1 MSNMDI
7 DGALT
12 FDAVPEG
19 TRMQWVWDLKPRG
32 VLKLVSPLVARLGQ
46 RQERTIWAN
55 LKRLWKPNIPR
66 DAEHASTPRV

>member
-1 MSNMDI
+1 MDI

-19 TRMQWVWDLKPRG
+19 TRMLWVWDLRPRG
-32 VLKLVSPLVARLGQ
+32 VLRLVSPLVARIGQ

-55 LKRLWKPNIPR
+55 LKRLLEG
-66 DAEHASTPRV
+66 EHTS